1 MADLYVKEFDMI
13 NPFVVAS
20 SPATQGARNVLKS
33 AAMRPG
39 AIVLRNFGHGAGGGS
54 YIGPDSKAMF
64 SGQMSIHSHAVGR
77 QIKDSIN
84 TLEQYCEEVE
94 KIKREMDRDIKLW
107 VSVGH
112 YSDIKNGGD
121 WEKDWANQAKEL
133 KRAGADAIELHFN
146 TPGVAVA
153 KDRIFDYH
161 QLLRHSIEL
170 MKKAVPDM
178 PIMAKL
184 AIESCDVLT
193 SIRIAQAAG
202 AAAAGPTARWKA
214 FYFDLDWRTT
224 QARPGAGYGGTQAT
238 PLVCYSIAEARSEG
252 LTIPMYGGGGVFSY
266 DQAARILMAGSQAV
280 QLGALACA
288 GGTNAC
294 KKVIA
299 DLNRFMDANGYKDI
313 DSLCGDALKLFNM
326 DKDLTAMRQNRL
338 ADAYQNAQVSDKC
351 IGCGRCVDV
360 CWHEGIEM
368 KDRVAMKTEKCIG
381 CGYCFQVCPT
391 GALHVEKE
399 KILASAFEDRGIT
412 RGMKLS

>member
-20 SPATQGARNVLKS
+20 SPATQGAKNVLKS

-39 AIVLRNFGHGAGGGS
+39 AIVLRNFGHGSGGGS
-54 YIGPDSKAMF
+54 YIGPDSRAMYG
-64 SGQMSIHSHAVGR
+64 GQMCIHSHAVGR
-77 QIKDSIN
+77 QVPDTIS
-84 TLEQYCEEVE
+84 TLEQYCEEVH
-94 KIKREMDRDIKLW
+94 KIKQNMDSDIKLW

-112 YSDIKNGGD
+112 YSDIVKGGD
-121 WEKDWANQAKEL
+121 WEKEWAAQAKEL
-133 KRAGADAIELHFN
+133 QAAGADAIELHFN

-153 KDRIFDYH
+153 KDRTFAYH

-170 MKKAVPDM
+170 MKKTVPDM

-184 AIESCDVLT
+184 AIESTDVLT
-193 SIRIAQAAG
+193 SMRIAQAAG
-202 AAAAGPTARWKA
+202 AAAAGPTARWKG

-238 PLVCYSIAEARSEG
+238 PLVCYSIAEARTGG
-252 LTIPMYGGGGVFSY
+252 LTIPMYGGGGVFNY
-266 DQAARILMAGSQAV
+266 EQAARIIMAGSQAV
-280 QLGALACA
+280 QLGALACS

-294 KKVIA
+294 KKVIS
-299 DLNRFMDANGYKDI
+299 DLNKWMDENGYPDM

-326 DKDLTAMRQNRL
+326 GKDLTAERQNRL
-338 ADAYQNAQVSDKC
+338 ADAYQAAAVSDQC

-368 KDRVAMKTEKCIG
+368 KDKAAVKTDKCIG
-381 CGYCFQVCPT
+381 CGYCFQVCPV

-399 KILASAFEDRGIT
+399 KILASAFEDRGIR
-412 RGMKLS
+412 RGE